1 MRFKIL
7 IASVM
12 AIFFWLASGSIAYAD
27 FYGSTSGVWIDPVP
41 TGSSPVFSGVGTS
54 KFEWGRGT
62 PPNSLQFGGD
72 SFDTLPETV
81 FKLGTVTYYN
91 GTTASG
97 TGASAVTLAITLDI
111 QFRAR
116 SIREITFL
124 LELKSTPNNTG
135 SEWDNADFVYFPN
148 SLQEENFVFDST
160 NYKLEMIGFSRDGD
174 ETILKEF
181 HVREDHET
189 SADLYGWIT
198 AINSD
203 ATLTHIEISGSDR
216 VILGDCALYTATAYY
231 DDGSTRAV
239 TEAATWTENCENAD
253 INSAG
258 LLSLLPTTGIEECSV
273 EASYQGKSQTLNV
286 NLEFPDGNTQP
297 TNCSL
302 SSTLLFSSATYS
314 VTENGGQATITVTRS
329 GGRQDGQSS
338 LNYATS
344 DGTAIAGSDY
354 SQTAGTLNWGNG
366 DFDDKTFTIAIT
378 DDSLSE
384 DNETFTVSLSDPV
397 SGESLDNATV
407 TITDNDS
414 GQPGTPQFTS
424 STVNVAETAS
434 TVTLTV
440 RRVGGTN
447 GELTVNYATTSGTAT
462 DGSDYVGAT
471 GGTLTWADGDS
482 SDKTLTVTI
491 SDDSDSEGPETFTV
505 TLSDQSSGGSLDSAT
520 VSITD
525 NDTTLVTLASF
536 TATALENS
544 IEIVWVTQ
552 TEFDSIGF
560 HIWRATGEGWKYGD
574 YSTVTRLTDQL
585 IPAEGNSGA
594 GATYSYMDY
603 DVEPGLT
610 YYYGLEDRNGVG
622 QPTYYLDDI
631 DSATAK

>member
-1 MRFKIL
+1 MRFKKL

-41 TGSSPVFSGVGTS
+41 DGSNPVFSGVGTS
-54 KFEWGRGT
+54 KFEWGDPIGT

-81 FKLGTVTYYN
+81 FKLGTVTYFN
-91 GTTASG
+91 GSVWQSST
-97 TGASAVTLAITLDI
+97 ASAVTLAITLDI

-124 LELKSTPNNTG
+124 LELNSTTNTG
-135 SEWDNADFVYFPN
+135 DEWGDADFVYFPN
-148 SLQEENFVFDST
+148 SLPEENFVFDST
-160 NYKLEMIGFSRDGD
+160 NYKLEMIGFSRDGG
-174 ETILKEF
+174 ETMLKEF

-198 AINSD
+198 AINPD
-203 ATLTHIEISGSDR
+203 ATLTHIEISGPER
-216 VILGDCALYTATAYY
+216 VILGDCAWYTATAYY

-239 TEAATWTENCENAD
+239 TEAATWTDNCENAD

-273 EASYQGKSQTLNV
+273 EASYQGKNQTLNV

-314 VTENGGQATITVTRS
+314 VTENSGQATITVTRS
-329 GGRQDGQSS
+329 GNSQGAISA
-338 LNYATS
+338 NYATS
-344 DGTAIAGSDY
+344 DDTAIAGSDY
-354 SQTAGTLNWGNG
+354 SQTAGTLNWGDG

-384 DNETFTVSLSDPV
+384 GNETFTISLTDPI

-407 TITDNDS
+407 SITDNDNA
-414 GQPGTPQFTS
+414 QPGTPQFTS
-424 STVNVAETAS
+424 STVEVTETAS

-447 GELTVNYATTSGTAT
+447 GELTVNYATTDGTAT

-471 GGTLTWADGDS
+471 GTLTWADGDS

-491 SDDSDSEGPETFTV
+491 IDDSLSEGNETFTISL
-505 TLSDQSSGGSLDSAT
+505 TDPISGESLDSAI

-525 NDTTLVTLASF
+525 NDATLVTLVDFS
-536 TATALENS
+536 ATALET
-544 IEIVWVTQ
+544 EILLEWQ
-552 TEFDSIGF
+552 SAFELDNAGF
-560 HIWRATGEGWKYGD
+560 HIWRATGEGWKNGD
-574 YSTVTRLTDQL
+574 YSTVIRLTDRL
-585 IPAEGNSGA
+585 IPAQGNSIP
-594 GATYSYMDY
+594 YSYIDSN
-603 DVEPGLT
+603 VESGLT
-610 YYYGLEDRNGVG
+610 YYYGLEDIDLSGYS
-622 QPTYYLDDI
+622 TFHWDYI